1 MPQRLLIFVKYT
13 AASNTTNRAYKALKN
28 APMNNAP
35 RVLSTGIGGAPPI
48 GVEGREGDMV
58 VIGVVEM
65 KEEDMV

>member
-1 MPQRLLIFVKYT
+1 MPQRLLIFVKYK

-28 APMNNAP
+28 APINHAP
-35 RVLSTGIGGAPPI
+35 RVLSTGIRGAPSI
-48 GVEGREGDMV
+48 EVEEREGDMV